1 MLKKDDKTKQM
12 VYYQVGFLFLY
23 LHVLLIHDTFVG
35 RYWDLH
41 FTCGSHSI
49 YVQNI

>member
-35 RYWDLH
+35 RYWDVH
-41 FTCGSHSI
+41 FTCGSHSV